1 VVGVDKAV
9 ELVGRV
15 VVRVVGLPADEDVT
29 ALAEGGVVM
38 VEGSSQLQSKQPRES
53 TGCRP
58 S

>member
-1 VVGVDKAV
+1 MVGVDTAV

-15 VVRVVGLPADEDVT
+15 VVRVVGLLADEDVT
-29 ALAEGGVVM
+29 ALVEGGAVM